1 MLHSLHILGRIC
13 HHSPEYSEKL
23 ISLGCTKIFS
33 IALVH
38 SSDPTVKKMAA
49 WCIGQAGCKSP
60 ESAKIVTEQGGLLAI
75 IKSQSSD
82 GVDDQ
87 LSRTCKEAAI
97 NVISSLEYLAALT
110 ALLKM
115 CVCSFLFFPQG
126 EKRQLSRELFL

>member
-1 MLHSLHILGRIC
+1 MVHSLHILGRIC

-23 ISLGCTKIFS
+23 INMGCTKIFS

-38 SSDPTVKKMAA
+38 GSDPTVKKMAA

-60 ESAKIVTEQGGLLAI
+60 EAAKLVTEQGGLLAI
-75 IKSQSSD
+75 IKYQSSGD
-82 GVDDQ
+82 VDDQ
-87 LSRTCKEAAI
+87 LSHTCKEAAI

-115 CVCSFLFFPQG
+115 YVCSFLCFPRNQ
-126 EKRQLSRELFL
+126 KTIK